1 MKNKIIGITMSR
13 IDKKFEKLGF
23 AKILENKFG
32 VEYNKYIEEFD
43 YNHVI
48 QILHKKS
55 GKHIIQSY
63 QTPLNSDGFNN
74 CVGMTFKET
83 KLTMKKFRE
92 MKRKYRW

>member
-43 YNHVI
+43 YSHVI
-48 QILHKKS
+48 IIMHKKS
-55 GKHIIQSY
+55 GEHIIQSY
-63 QTPLNSDGFNN
+63 QRQLNSDGLNN

-83 KLTMKKFRE
+83 KLVIRKYRE
-92 MKRKYRW
+92 MKRKYGW

>member
-1 MKNKIIGITMSR
+1 MCR
-13 IDKKFEKLGF
+13 IDKEKKKLGF

-48 QILHKKS
+48 IILHKKY
-55 GKHIIQSY
+55 GEHIIQSY
-63 QTPLNSDGFNN
+63 QRQLNSDGFNN
-74 CVGMTFKET
+74 CVGMTFKEA
-83 KLTMKKFRE
+83 KLVIRKYRE

>member
-1 MKNKIIGITMSR
+1 MENRIIGMNMSR

-48 QILHKKS
+48 MILHKKS
-55 GKHIIQSY
+55 GEHIIQSY
-63 QTPLNSDGFNN
+63 QRQLNSDGFNN
-74 CVGMTFKET
+74 CIGMTFKET
-83 KLTMKKFRE
+83 KLAAKKFKE